1 MTTKNYMCGKFII
14 PKGEL
19 PPVSRMIVIG
29 DLHGDVGVLV
39 KALKISGLIDKNL
52 SFNNWNNF
60 IKNIKWK
67 GGNTVVIQ
75 TGDQVDHLRK
85 NGKKIDYGSS
95 LKIFQL
101 LELLHKEAVLK
112 GGAVYS
118 LLGNHEFMNLFGD
131 DRYVSKNEFL
141 EWGKTV
147 KEGKINREKA
157 LKVGKYSNGKLEI
170 GNLAQKLTC
179 TRNIVLKIGDWIF
192 VHAGILPEQLDILMK
207 NEIGTYFDVINSLFR
222 EYMFDG
228 KVSQKKKNAIYDGKN
243 SVVWT
248 REYDEP
254 TKKTCNK
261 LEKVLKVMNGKHMV
275 IGHNIV
281 DGIQSNCNGKLWSID
296 VGMSRSIDGNK
307 IEVLEIN
314 NNKNVKILRG

>member
-1 MTTKNYMCGKFII
+1 MADAPHSQFNSTNRGYLHANSYPALGKRVDQFVISI
-14 PKGEL
+14 TSDRTARARPL
-19 PPVSRMIVIG
+19 P
-29 DLHGDVGVLV
+29 
-39 KALKISGLIDKNL
+39 
-52 SFNNWNNF
+52 
-60 IKNIKWK
+60 
-67 GGNTVVIQ
+67 
-75 TGDQVDHLRK
+75 
-85 NGKKIDYGSS
+85 
-95 LKIFQL
+95 
-101 LELLHKEAVLK
+101 
-112 GGAVYS
+112 
-118 LLGNHEFMNLFGD
+118 
-131 DRYVSKNEFL
+131 
-141 EWGKTV
+141 
-147 KEGKINREKA
+147 
-157 LKVGKYSNGKLEI
+157 
-170 GNLAQKLTC
+170 
-179 TRNIVLKIGDWIF
+179 
-192 VHAGILPEQLDILMK
+192 
-207 NEIGTYFDVINSLFR
+207 DVINSLFR

-296 VGMSRSIDGNK
+296 VGMSRSIDGKK